1 MRRLLPLVAW
11 LTTAVP
17 APASSPVPPPVTAVA
32 YHPSGKVLAAGTGG
46 EVRLFDPATGQ
57 PLRAD
62 KPTGSHEPIG
72 SDKPTGT
79 GSSIGPVRVAGRITA
94 LAYDP
99 GGQYLAV
106 AAGDAGKSGVV
117 HLFRCRD
124 GGRPEAGTAVELAG
138 HTDAVYAL
146 AFSPNGQTLATAG
159 YDRLIHLWK
168 LPAAPGAKPDRTLR
182 DHSDTI
188 YALAFRPDGL
198 RLASASADRSVK
210 VWDPATGQ
218 RLHTLRDSTDW
229 VYTVAWNPRTGQLA
243 AGGVDKA
250 LRVWELTADGGKLV
264 RAAFAHEKPIG
275 RIAFSPDGD
284 RLFTVGEDGVLKTWD
299 AAKLTEGKT
308 FPAQPDLIHC
318 LAVRPD
324 GRQLAIGRHDGA
336 LVLLDAATGNP
347 TAPPPPT
354 AEPTAPPPP
363 AAEPAPAQP
372 RPPQP
377 AKVTPDGAVR
387 GATTRVVVT
396 GTGLAPGVSVSA
408 DIPGLTVRSVAAS
421 PTGDRLELDV
431 TAPANAA
438 PVLGKLVFA
447 GEGGTASLPFAVDRF
462 PTTDETSSNDS
473 VRTAPVVTLPVTL
486 RGSLDRTGDTDYLRF
501 VGKTGDE
508 VGLQVVTAAAAG
520 RFDPVLTVS
529 DSAGTILAEGGAV
542 LGFRVPKDGVYA
554 VGLRDREYRGGVE
567 FAYRLHAGP
576 VPVVTSVFPLAVRR
590 GQTSPVQV
598 EGVNIGPRTPLSV
611 PVSVPGDAPLGS
623 RVPVPVTVNGE
634 AALGSPAVV
643 VSEFDAVVIDPRTGA
658 DLQVPGSADGL
669 LARPRETPTVRF
681 PARRGERLVVE
692 VLAQR
697 AGSPVDPVI
706 EVLDAAGR
714 PLPRARL
721 RAIAK
726 TYTSF
731 RDHDSASPGI
741 RLESWNDLAIDDY
754 LFGGGELLRILALP
768 RNPDDD
774 CQFYQVGGKRLGF
787 LGTTPTHHA
796 LGVPLYK
803 VEVHPP
809 DATFPP
815 NGLPTFLLYYR
826 NDDGG
831 PGYGKDAFLLFDP
844 PADGT
849 YQVRVSDARGAYG
862 PSHAFRLTVRPPRPD
877 YTVSFTPSAPAV
889 WRSGGVPVTVTVN
902 RIDGFD
908 GPVRV
913 RFDGL
918 PEGFSAPETTVEA
931 GQTTTALT
939 LSATAEAV
947 TRPKSL
953 TRLVATARIDGK
965 DVVREASGGELT
977 LRSGGD
983 LAARTRQAAVVI
995 RPGQETR
1002 FVVDV
1007 ERRDGFSGRV
1017 PLEVRGLPHGVR
1029 VLNVGLNGI
1038 LITERE
1044 TSREIALYCEPW
1056 VTPTERPVVVLAR
1069 SEKAGTEHAA
1079 PPLILRVLAT
1089 DR

>member
-11 LTTAVP
+11 LTTAIP
-17 APASSPVPPPVTAVA
+17 APAFSPAPPPVTAVA
-32 YHPSGKVLAAGTGG
+32 YHPSGKVLAAATGG

-57 PLRAD
+57 PLGPD
-62 KPTGSHEPIG
+62 KPL
-72 SDKPTGT
+72 
-79 GSSIGPVRVAGRITA
+79 GPGDPLVCVRVAGRITA
-94 LAYDP
+94 VAYDP
-99 GGQYLAV
+99 RGQYLAV
-106 AAGDAGKSGVV
+106 AAGEAGKSGVV

-124 GGRPEAGTAVELAG
+124 GGRLEAGAAVELAG
-138 HTDAVYAL
+138 HSDAVYAL
-146 AFSPNGQTLATAG
+146 AFSPDSQTLATAG

-210 VWDPATGQ
+210 VWDTATGQ
-218 RLHTLRDSTDW
+218 RLHTLSDNTDW

-250 LRVWELTADGGKLV
+250 LRVWEVTAEGGKLF
-264 RAAFAHEKPIG
+264 RAAFAHERPIG

-299 AAKLTEGKT
+299 AAKLTEAKT
-308 FPAQPDLIHC
+308 FPAQPDVIHC

-336 LVLLDAATGNP
+336 LVLLDATTGNP
-347 TAPPPPT
+347 TAQPLPAAKPT
-354 AEPTAPPPP
+354 TQPPP
-363 AAEPAPAQP
+363 AAKPAPALAPP

-377 AKVTPDGAVR
+377 ARVTPDGAVR
-387 GATTRVVVT
+387 GATTRIVVT
-396 GTGLAPGVSVSA
+396 GTGLVPGVSVTA
-408 DIPGLTVRSVAAS
+408 DIPGLTVKSVAAS

-431 TAPANAA
+431 TAPANAVA
-438 PVLGKLVFA
+438 VQGKLVFT
-447 GEGGTASLPFAVDRF
+447 GEGGTATLPFAVDRF
-462 PTTDETSSNDS
+462 PTTDEATGNDS

-486 RGSLDRTGDTDYLRF
+486 RGSLDRTGAIDYLRF

-508 VGLQVVTAAAAG
+508 VGLQVVTAAASG

-529 DSAGTILAEGGAV
+529 DSAGTILAEGGTV

-554 VGLRDREYRGGVE
+554 VGLRDREYRGGAE
-567 FAYRLHAGP
+567 YTYRLHAGP
-576 VPVVTSVFPLAVRR
+576 IPVVTGVFPLAARR
-590 GQTSPVQV
+590 GQTSAVSV
-598 EGVNIGPRTPLSV
+598 EGVNIGAGTPLSV
-611 PVSVPGDAPLGS
+611 PVTVPGEAPVGS
-623 RVPVPVTVNGE
+623 RVPVPVTANGE

-643 VSEFDAVVIDPRTGA
+643 VSEFDAVAIDPRTGA
-658 DLQVPGSADGL
+658 DLRVPGSADGVL
-669 LARPRETPTVRF
+669 TRPDESPTVRF

-692 VLAQR
+692 VLARR

-706 EVLDAAGR
+706 EILDAAGR

-721 RAIAK
+721 RATTK

-741 RLESWNDLAIDDY
+741 RLETWNDLAIDDY

-787 LGTTPTHHA
+787 LGTTPTYHA

-831 PGYGKDAFLLFDP
+831 PGYGKDSFLLFDP

-862 PSHAFRLTVRPPRPD
+862 PSHAFRVTIRPPRPD

-889 WRSGGVPVTVTVN
+889 WRSGGVPVTVTVD

-939 LSATAEAV
+939 LSATADAV
-947 TRPKSL
+947 TRPKSPI
-953 TRLVATARIDGK
+953 RLVATARIDGK

-983 LAARTRQAAVVI
+983 LVTRTREATVVI

-1007 ERRDGFSGRV
+1007 ERRGGFTGRV

-1069 SEKAGTEHAA
+1069 SEKSGTEHAA
-1079 PPLILRVLAT
+1079 PPLILRVTAT